1 MALSRED
8 LIRGLRQVV
17 EHLRAA
23 GEPGGIRIIG
33 GAALSLRH
41 FERGTTDDLD
51 ATVHPTEPAMLA
63 AAGVAARNG
72 WTTSWFNT
80 AAAQF
85 VPFAIAEREPLYDDS
100 EVSVWV
106 ASARMMLAMK
116 LRASRPGRDEDD
128 IANLL
133 AICEVA
139 NSDDA
144 GELYEE
150 FYPGEILEP
159 KAHRILNVV
168 FAKGLPKIPESPP
181 AVSI

>member
-1 MALSRED
+1 
-8 LIRGLRQVV
+8 
-17 EHLRAA
+17 
-23 GEPGGIRIIG
+23 
-33 GAALSLRH
+33 
-41 FERGTTDDLD
+41 
-51 ATVHPTEPAMLA
+51 
-63 AAGVAARNG
+63 
-72 WTTSWFNT
+72 
-80 AAAQF
+80 
-85 VPFAIAEREPLYDDS
+85 
-100 EVSVWV
+100 
-106 ASARMMLAMK
+106 MLAMK

-159 KAHRILNVV
+159 KAHQILNVV

-181 AVSI
+181 AVSL